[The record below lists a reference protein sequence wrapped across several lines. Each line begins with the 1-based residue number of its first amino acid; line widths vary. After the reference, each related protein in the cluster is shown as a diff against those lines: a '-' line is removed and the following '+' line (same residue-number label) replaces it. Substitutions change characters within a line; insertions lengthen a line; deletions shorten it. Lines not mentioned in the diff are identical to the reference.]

1 MVKRGVTKPG
11 KNRKRRFNA
20 PNHVRRK
27 FLSAPLS
34 PSLKIEYGARS
45 MPVRRDDTVTITK
58 GDRKLTEG
66 KVIRVDSERSKI
78 YIEGVTRNR
87 MDGSMVQIPI
97 RPENVMITR
106 LELGDDK
113 RRAILAR
120 RGFGAKGRST

>member
-20 PNHVRRK
+20 PNHIRRK

-66 KVIRVDSERSKI
+66 KVLRVDSERSKI

-120 RGFGAKGRST
+120 RGFGAKRRSA

>member
-45 MPVRRDDTVTITK
+45 MSIRRDDTVTITK

-120 RGFGAKGRST
+120 RGFGAKGRSA